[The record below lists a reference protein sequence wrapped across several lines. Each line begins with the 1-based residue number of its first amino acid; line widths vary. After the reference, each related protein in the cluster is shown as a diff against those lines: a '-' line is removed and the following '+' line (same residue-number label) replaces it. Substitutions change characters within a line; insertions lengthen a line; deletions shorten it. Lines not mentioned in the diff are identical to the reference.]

1 MIDVPQRLGID
12 IGKVIIDGARNDG
25 TDTAFFS
32 DNFLRT
38 TALPGAFEVIGNFVS
53 QFKPENVY
61 LVSKCGLRVQEK
73 SLAWLAHHKFWEQT
87 GMNPNM
93 YRFCLRRP
101 EKAGICKALG
111 ITHFID
117 DRAEILVS
125 MQGIVTHRY
134 VFNPSDRELHTY
146 ADRMQGEQIVRSWT
160 ELEPLVLETLR

>member
-1 MIDVPQRLGID
+1 MLDIPHRLGID
-12 IGKVIIDGARNDG
+12 IGKVIVDGARNDG

-38 TALPGAFEVIGNFVS
+38 TALPGAFEVIHKLVA
-53 QFKPENVY
+53 QFGPENVF
-61 LVSKCGLRVQEK
+61 LVSKCGPRVQEK
-73 SLAWLAHHKFWEQT
+73 SLTWLAHHNFWKQT
-87 GMNPNM
+87 GMNPRA

-101 EKAGICKALG
+101 EKAAICKTLG

-134 VFNPSDRELHTY
+134 MFNPTDRELQRY
-146 ADRMQGEQIVRSWT
+146 AEHMQGEQVVRSWQ
-160 ELEPLVLETLR
+160 ELEPLILNTLR

>member
-1 MIDVPQRLGID
+1 MRDIQNRLGID
-12 IGKVIIDGARNDG
+12 IGKVIIDGAHNDG

-38 TALPGAFEVIGNFVS
+38 TALPGAFDTISKLVT
-53 QFKPENVY
+53 QFTPEHVF
-61 LVSKCGLRVQEK
+61 LVSKCGPRVQEK
-73 SLAWLAHHKFWEQT
+73 SLAWLTHHKFWEQT
-87 GMNPNM
+87 GMDPKAC
-93 YRFCLRRP
+93 RFCLQRS

-134 VFNPSDRELHTY
+134 VFNPTDKELQRY
-146 ADRMQGEQIVRSWT
+146 AVRMQGEQIVRSWA
-160 ELEPLVLETLR
+160 ELEPLVLETLP

>member
-1 MIDVPQRLGID
+1 MRDIQNRLGID

-38 TALPGAFEVIGNFVS
+38 TALPGAFDTISKLVA
-53 QFKPENVY
+53 QFTPENVF
-61 LVSKCGLRVQEK
+61 LVSKCGPRVQEK

-87 GMNPNM
+87 GMDPKA
-93 YRFCLRRP
+93 YRFCLQRS
-101 EKAGICKALG
+101 EKAGICKTLG

-134 VFNPSDRELHTY
+134 VFNPSDRELQRY
-146 ADRMQGEQIVRSWT
+146 ADRMRGEQVVRSWA
-160 ELEPLVLETLR
+160 ELEPLVLETLP

>member
-1 MIDVPQRLGID
+1 MVHIPHRLGID
-12 IGKVIIDGARNDG
+12 IGKVIIDSARNDG

-38 TALPGAFEVIGNFVS
+38 TALPGAFETIGKFVA
-53 QFKPENVY
+53 QFEPENVF
-61 LVSKCGLRVQEK
+61 LISKCGLRVQEK
-73 SLAWLAHHKFWEQT
+73 SLAWLAHHNFWKQT
-87 GMNPNM
+87 GMNPQA

-134 VFNPSDRELHTY
+134 IFNPSDKELRRY
-146 ADRMQGEQIVRSWT
+146 ANHLQGEQIVRSWT
-160 ELEPLVLETLR
+160 ELEPLVLGTL

>member
-1 MIDVPQRLGID
+1 MLTIPYRLGID
-12 IGKVIIDGARNDG
+12 IGKVIIDGAHNDG

-38 TALPGAFEVIGNFVS
+38 TALPDAFKSIGNLVS
-53 QFKPENVY
+53 RFGSEHVY

-73 SLAWLAHHKFWEQT
+73 SLAWLAHHNFWEQT
-87 GMNPNM
+87 GMNPNAH
-93 YRFCLRRP
+93 RFCLRRS
-101 EKAGICKALG
+101 EKAGICKTLG

-134 VFNPSDRELHTY
+134 VFNPTDRELQQY
-146 ADRMQGEQIVRSWT
+146 ADRMQGEQIVRSWA
-160 ELEPLVLETLR
+160 ELEPLVLETLP

>member
-1 MIDVPQRLGID
+1 MIDVPQKLGID

-38 TALPGAFEVIGNFVS
+38 SALPGAFEAIGNLVS
-53 QFKPENVY
+53 RFGSEHVY
-61 LVSKCGLRVQEK
+61 LVSKCGVPIQEK
-73 SLAWLAHHKFWEQT
+73 SLAWLTHHKFFEQT
-87 GMNPNM
+87 GMQPNN
-93 YRFCLRRP
+93 YRFCRRRA
-101 EKAGICKALG
+101 EKAGICRALG

-134 VFNPSDRELHTY
+134 VFNPTDRELQRY
-146 ADRMQGEQIVRSWT
+146 GQYMNGEQIVRSWT
-160 ELEPLVLETLR
+160 ELKPLVLETLR